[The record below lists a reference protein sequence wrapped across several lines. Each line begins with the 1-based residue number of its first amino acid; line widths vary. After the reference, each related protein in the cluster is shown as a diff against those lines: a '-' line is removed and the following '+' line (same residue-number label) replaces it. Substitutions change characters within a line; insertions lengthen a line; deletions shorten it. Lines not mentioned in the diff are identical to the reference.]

1 MKDISL
7 ILKKAVLLLNGYDS
21 KSVSHEIE
29 KIPNIWCRL
38 EDDSN
43 LSWYLISKS
52 DGESVIEYYGYLS
65 AIYPVALLMKECPK
79 DIYKLLSEKGVLF
92 EEYCERYSCEES
104 ILRRYVGDINF
115 IDDRF
120 LYDESIPFDEE
131 LFLKID
137 EGIRYINP
145 YNFAFNDINK

>member
-7 ILKKAVLLLNGYDS
+7 ILGKAVLLLNGYDS
-21 KSVSHEIE
+21 KLVSHEIE

-38 EDDSN
+38 EDDSKLN
-43 LSWYLISKS
+43 WYLISKS
-52 DGESVIEYYGYLS
+52 NGKSVLGYYGYLS
-65 AIYPVALLMKECPK
+65 VKYPVALLMKDCPK
-79 DIYKLLSEKGVLF
+79 DICKLLSEKGVLI
-92 EEYCERYSCEES
+92 EEYCERYSCEENT
-104 ILRRYVGDINF
+104 LRRYVEDLNL

-137 EGIRYINP
+137 EGTRYINP
-145 YNFAFNDINK
+145 YDFAFDDIK

>member
-1 MKDISL
+1 MNTI
-7 ILKKAVLLLNGYDS
+7 VY
-21 KSVSHEIE
+21 
-29 KIPNIWCRL
+29 
-38 EDDSN
+38 
-43 LSWYLISKS
+43 
-52 DGESVIEYYGYLS
+52 
-65 AIYPVALLMKECPK
+65 VALLMKECTK
-79 DIYKLLSEKGVLF
+79 DIYKLLSEKGVLL

-120 LYDESIPFDEE
+120 LYNESIPFDEE

-145 YNFAFNDINK
+145 CNFAFDDIK

>member
-1 MKDISL
+1 MKDVSL
-7 ILKKAVLLLNGYDS
+7 IFKKAVLLSNGYDS

-43 LSWYLISKS
+43 LRWYLISKS
-52 DGESVIEYYGYLS
+52 NGKSVIEYYGYLS
-65 AIYPVALLMKECPK
+65 TIYPVALLMKECPT
-79 DIYKLLSEKGVLF
+79 DIYKLLSEKDVLI
-92 EEYCERYSCEES
+92 EKYCERYSCEED
-104 ILRRYVGDINF
+104 ILRRYVGENINL

-120 LYDESIPFDEE
+120 LFDESIPFDEE

-137 EGIRYINP
+137 EGIEYINS
-145 YNFAFNDINK
+145 YNFLFNDIK

>member
-7 ILKKAVLLLNGYDS
+7 ILKKAILLFNGYDS
-21 KSVSHEIE
+21 KSVSYKIE
-29 KIPNIWCRL
+29 KIPNMWCRL

-52 DGESVIEYYGYLS
+52 DGKSVIEYYGYLS
-65 AIYPVALLMKECPK
+65 TIYPVALLTKECPK
-79 DIYKLLSEKGVLF
+79 DIYKLLSKEGVLL
-92 EEYCERYSCEES
+92 EAYCERYSCEES
-104 ILRRYVGDINF
+104 ILRKYVGDINF

-131 LFLKID
+131 LFFKID
-137 EGIRYINP
+137 EGIKYINP
-145 YNFAFNDINK
+145 YNFTFDDIK